1 MSLITQVKQSVI
13 NAGIKSAVNNT
24 GVLRHGLNAN
34 YYFNHNR
41 PIMGLRE
48 GFAAGYDAITGSR
61 RWSQAKQLITAP
73 LHKETPDS

>member
-13 NAGIKSAVNNT
+13 KSAINNKC
-24 GVLRHGLNAN
+24 VLCHGLNAN
-34 YYFNHNR
+34 YYFNQNP

-61 RWSQAKQLITAP
+61 R
-73 LHKETPDS
+73 

>member
-1 MSLITQVKQSVI
+1 MSLIKQVKQSVI

-41 PIMGLRE
+41 PIMGLKE

-61 RWSQAKQLITAP
+61 R
-73 LHKETPDS
+73 

>member
-1 MSLITQVKQSVI
+1 MISVIIKKYFSYYYIMSLITQFKQSV
-13 NAGIKSAVNNT
+13 IKSAVNNT
-24 GVLRHGLNAN
+24 CVLRHGLNAN

-61 RWSQAKQLITAP
+61 R
-73 LHKETPDS
+73 

>member
-1 MSLITQVKQSVI
+1 MSLITQVKQSV
-13 NAGIKSAVNNT
+13 IKSAVNNT

-61 RWSQAKQLITAP
+61 R
-73 LHKETPDS
+73 

>member
-1 MSLITQVKQSVI
+1 MILVIIKKYFSYYYIMSLITQVKQSVI

-61 RWSQAKQLITAP
+61 R
-73 LHKETPDS
+73 